1 VEWVSADLLHH
12 LIATYGYVAVAAII
26 ALESMGVPVPGE
38 TVLVIASLI
47 ASRHH
52 LNIGGVIA
60 AAAAGAMAGDNIGY
74 WVGREFGYRLLLRY
88 GSYLGLTT
96 RRIKLGQYLF
106 MRHGGKVV
114 FFGRFVAV
122 LRVLA
127 AFLAGMNRMDW
138 RTFLYAN
145 AAGAVVWSCTVGI
158 AAYTLGR
165 AVLHVTGPLG
175 ISLLALAALTL
186 VGGVLFL
193 RRHEAELEDKA
204 EKALPG
210 PLRPPHQR
218 RVRPAGSASRL

>member
-1 VEWVSADLLHH
+1 MEWVSADLLHH

-193 RRHEAELEDKA
+193 RRHEAELEEKA

>member
-1 VEWVSADLLHH
+1 
-12 LIATYGYVAVAAII
+12 
-26 ALESMGVPVPGE
+26 
-38 TVLVIASLI
+38 VLVIASLI

-193 RRHEAELEDKA
+193 RRHEAELEEKA

>member
-193 RRHEAELEDKA
+193 RRHEAELEEKA